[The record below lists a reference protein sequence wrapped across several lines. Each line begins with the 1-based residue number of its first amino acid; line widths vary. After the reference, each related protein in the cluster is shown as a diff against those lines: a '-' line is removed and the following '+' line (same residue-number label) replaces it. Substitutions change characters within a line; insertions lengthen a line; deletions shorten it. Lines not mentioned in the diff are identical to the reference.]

1 MKHSIYALLA
11 FTLVTGVSNAQS
23 TPLAE
28 TEGELR
34 ISNNTPTLTFFDNKT
49 GEERIEFRI
58 RESNDDIIFD
68 NFIGDINV
76 RNDIFNLQNGAGQTY
91 VRNRFHNLGGNYSG
105 EIELF
110 GSMNRTIKID
120 AQSSN
125 GTIESGAAITLYDH
139 LANRSLVM
147 RSSGVE
153 EGAVIDLHDIENGAD
168 TRVLRLASGE
178 NDGTVAGHGIATFY
192 NEHGTRT
199 IKIDGQA
206 GLDNH
211 AHITMWDGEPGTA
224 SSIQINSN
232 WAGSGNSRVVTD
244 VLQITGGSDLCEGFE
259 VKDDN
264 PITPGMLV
272 SIDPL
277 GLGSLQITKE
287 KYDKK
292 IAGIVS
298 GANGVN
304 PGMIMNQEASI
315 ASGSQS
321 IALAGRVYVYANTE
335 GGNIEPGDL
344 LTSSSTPGYA
354 MKSNHVKKSQGAI
367 IGKAMTTIDEN
378 GFVLVLVNLQ

>member
-1 MKHSIYALLA
+1 MKNYIYTLLA
-11 FTLVTGVSNAQS
+11 FILSVVITNAQS
-23 TPLAE
+23 LALAE

-34 ISNNTPTLTFFDNKT
+34 ISNTTPTLTLFDNKAD
-49 GEERIEFRI
+49 EDRIEFRI
-58 RESNDDIIFD
+58 RENNDDIIFD
-68 NFIGDINV
+68 NFVGDLNI
-76 RNDIFNLQNGAGQTY
+76 RNDVFNLQNSAGETY
-91 VRNRFHNLGGNYSG
+91 VRNKFLNLGGNYSG

-110 GSMNRTIKID
+110 GSTNRTIKID

-125 GTIESGAAITLYDH
+125 GTLESGSAITLYDH

-168 TRVLRLASGE
+168 TRVLRIASGE
-178 NDGTVAGHGIATFY
+178 DDGTVAGHGIATFY

-211 AHITMWDGEPGTA
+211 AHITMWDGDPGSA

-232 WAGSGNSRVVTD
+232 WAGSGNSRIVTD
-244 VLQITGGSDLCEGFE
+244 VLQIKGGSDLCEGFE
-259 VKDDN
+259 VEDE
-264 PITPGMLV
+264 IEVIPGMLV
-272 SIDPL
+272 SIDPT
-277 GLGSLQITKE
+277 GKGSLQITKE

-304 PGMIMNQEASI
+304 PGMIMNQEETI

-321 IALAGRVYVYANTE
+321 IALAGRVYVYANSE
-335 GGNIEPGDL
+335 GGNIQPGDL

-354 MKSNHVKKSQGAI
+354 MKSNHAKKSQGAI
-367 IGKAMTTIDEN
+367 IGKAMTTVDEN